1 MLKSSL
7 YDYSNAY
14 ILVKQTISI
23 APVPSPAENPNNNN
37 KEVVFK
43 NCALFTDCISEKNNT
58 QMVNAKDIDVVMPT
72 YSLIEYSDNHSKT
85 SGRIWQYYRDEPFLD
100 DNKTI
105 ANFPSA
111 NNNSALF
118 KFKQK
123 IPSKIADGNLRRT
136 LEMPLTYCESSLI
149 LTLSEKYVL
158 SNDPKAT
165 IFGINDTKLYVPVV
179 TLSNQD
185 NAKLLQ

>member
-1 MLKSSL
+1 M
-7 YDYSNAY
+7 
-14 ILVKQTISI
+14 
-23 APVPSPAENPNNNN
+23 
-37 KEVVFK
+37 FK
-43 NCALFTDCISEKNNT
+43 NCALLTDCISEKNNT
-58 QMVNAKDIDVVMPT
+58 QIVNAKDIDVVMPT

-100 DNKTI
+100 DNKAI
-105 ANFPSA
+105 ANFLA
-111 NNNSALF
+111 VNNNSGLF

-185 NAKLLQ
+185 NAKLLQQSKSGFTRTISWNKYQSDPKAYAQKRYLNHLVDSSSQ